1 MGGGTTVAKA
11 KAGKGAAT
19 QGKGGGIGEAE
30 LRRRLTEACKI
41 LAMEGQGDAV
51 WGHVT
56 VRRPG
61 EDTFLMKP
69 ATIGIEEVKDAD
81 HLVVDLDGKVVRG
94 KMPRH
99 SEVFIHSEVMRAR
112 GDVCAVV
119 HTHPIYATAFASLG
133 VPLRP
138 ITHEGSNFA
147 PGDVP
152 RFSETTDLIVTPERG
167 RAVAR
172 CLGDRNALFLVS
184 HGIVTCGPTVEQAVV
199 HALVLDAAARAQ
211 LLVPGGAPRHWTP
224 DEEAVVKRD
233 RIYSWQ
239 TQAQRWP
246 YLLRKLRKW
255 ERLGG
260 YRFFL

>member
-1 MGGGTTVAKA
+1 VA
-11 KAGKGAAT
+11 KGAARKAEAK
-19 QGKGGGIGEAE
+19 QGKASGLSEAE
-30 LRRRLTEACKI
+30 LRRRLTDACKI

-69 ATIGIEEVKDAD
+69 ATLGIEEVKAAD
-81 HLVVDLDGKVVRG
+81 HIVVDLHGKVVRG

-112 GDVCAVV
+112 QDVCAVV
-119 HTHPIYATAFASLG
+119 HTHPTYATVFASLG

-152 RFSETTDLIVTPERG
+152 RFTETTDLIVTPERG
-167 RAVAR
+167 KAVAR
-172 CLGDRNALFLVS
+172 TLGDRNALFLVS

-199 HALVLDAAARAQ
+199 HALVLDIASRAQ
-211 LLVPGGAPRHWTP
+211 LMVPGGLPKHWTA
-224 DEEAVVKRD
+224 DEEAIVKHD
-233 RIYSWQ
+233 RIFSWK

-246 YLLRKLRKW
+246 YLLRKLKRW